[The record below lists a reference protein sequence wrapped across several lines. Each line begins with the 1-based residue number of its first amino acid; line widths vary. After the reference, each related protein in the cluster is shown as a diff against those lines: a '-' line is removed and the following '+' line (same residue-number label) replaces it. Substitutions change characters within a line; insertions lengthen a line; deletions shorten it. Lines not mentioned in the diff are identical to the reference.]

1 MASALWIPLAG
12 LALGLGLLAWGAER
26 FVWGAAAAARTLG
39 VAPLVVGLVVV
50 GFGTSAPELL
60 VGAVAAWDGRTGLAL
75 GNALGSNIANVGLIL
90 GAAALTRPLAVRS
103 GLLRRELPVPLAAM
117 LTALL
122 LLADDSLGRA
132 DAGLLLAGFLGLVV
146 LTVRLGLRGR
156 AAVPADPIAAQYGAG
171 LHPNVRLRH
180 ALFWLVAGLVL
191 LLAASRLLVWS
202 AVAVAHW
209 WGLSDLVIGLTVV
222 AVGTSLPELAATIA
236 AALKDQPDIAIGN
249 VVGSNTFNTL
259 AVIGV
264 AGVIHPAPVEP
275 VVLFRDFPVMVGL
288 SLALLV
294 MAYGFGG
301 APGRI
306 SRFEGALLLAA
317 FAAYL
322 ALLLGASPA

>member
-1 MASALWIPLAG
+1 VDDLWIPLAG

-26 FVWGAAAAARTLG
+26 FVWGAAAGARALG
-39 VAPLVVGLVVV
+39 VAPMVVGLVVV

-75 GNALGSNIANVGLIL
+75 GNAVGSNVANIGLIL
-90 GAAALTRPLAVRS
+90 GAAALARPLAVRS
-103 GLLRRELPVPLAAM
+103 EVLRRELPVPVAAM

-122 LLADDSLGRA
+122 LLADGTLGRA
-132 DAGLLLAGFLGLVV
+132 DAGLLLTAFLGLVV

-156 AAVPADPIAAQYGAG
+156 AAVPADPIAREFRAELPPAA
-171 LHPNVRLRH
+171 RLRR
-180 ALFWLVAGLVL
+180 ALFWLVVGLVL
-191 LLAASRLLVWS
+191 LLVASRLLVWS
-202 AVAVAHW
+202 AVEVAQW

-222 AVGTSLPELAATIA
+222 AIGTSLPELAATVA

-264 AGVIHPAPVEP
+264 AGLVRPAPVDP

-288 SLALLV
+288 SLALFV

-301 APGRI
+301 RPGRI
-306 SRFEGALLLAA
+306 NRVEGALLLAA

-322 ALLLGASPA
+322 ALLLNMPPA